1 MASTTHEHH
10 ISPPNLSFAVI
21 LLPGFQWLD
30 AAGPVDY
37 LNDHSQARLRGRGAD
52 PALVA
57 KAPILTWYYVASTL
71 DPIPASSGPKQP
83 PTHTFATC
91 PRVDYVLMPGNSP
104 STPVPPEFTEFV
116 QTRFADPKVRFLTVC
131 TGSILLARTGI
142 LNHLRVASNKKALK
156 HLAQSGQLD
165 HNVHWVG
172 DRRWVKDG
180 KVWSA
185 AGITSGID
193 LAAEFARV
201 YFDKDV
207 VEEEKEVAEEVPK
220 PDTPDP
226 YAWILKGID
235 LGYGDQHP
243 HTK

>member
-1 MASTTHEHH
+1 M
-10 ISPPNLSFAVI
+10 
-21 LLPGFQWLD
+21 
-30 AAGPVDY
+30 
-37 LNDHSQARLRGRGAD
+37 HSD

-71 DPIPASSGPKQP
+71 DPIVASPGPKQT

-91 PRVDYVLMPGNSP
+91 PRVDYVFIPGISP
-104 STPVPPEFTEFV
+104 DQAIPPELTKFL
-116 QTRFADPKVRFLTVC
+116 QTRFADPEVGFLTVC
-131 TGSILLARTGI
+131 TGSIALAPTGI
-142 LNHLRVASNKKALK
+142 LNHLRVASNKKVLQY
-156 HLAQSGQLD
+156 LAQSGQLD
-165 HNVHWVG
+165 QNIHWVG

-207 VEEEKEVAEEVPK
+207 VEEAKEIAEEVPK

-235 LGYGDQHP
+235 LGYGDHHP
-243 HTK
+243 HKK